1 MLEHQISLSEEVYN
15 ALLAVAQRSG
25 MTPADWIASKLPE
38 KESDRPLPE
47 LLSGLVGAIDS
58 QQAPRHQYE
67 KTAFGEMIAA
77 KLAKQGIRRP

>member
-1 MLEHQISLSEEVYN
+1 MLDRQISLSEEVYN

-25 MTPADWIASKLPE
+25 MTPADWIASKLPSP
-38 KESDRPLPE
+38 ESDRSMPE

-58 QQAPRHQYE
+58 QQDPHHQYE

-77 KLAKQGIRRP
+77 KLAKQGLRRP

>member
-1 MLEHQISLSEEVYN
+1 MLNRQISLSEEVYN

-38 KESDRPLPE
+38 KESDRPMPE

-58 QQAPRHQYE
+58 QQEPHHQYE
-67 KTAFGEMIAA
+67 KTAFGEIVAA
-77 KLAKQGIRRP
+77 KLAKQGLRRP